1 MKVNCPQ
8 CNTEYEVDESMRGQ
22 KFNCTQDGCPGI
34 LAVPGGK
41 NILEVN
47 PEGFDI
53 LDRMKSAFQKQIV
66 CFISAVIALCIMLLF
81 GWGWIK
87 AIENYVGARSD
98 EHVFWIQCER
108 TKSDINNTK
117 RKCKSLQEERDSL
130 QEKYTVTKSH
140 LDKRE
145 LEYKKLNARYE
156 ESKAT
161 LSAAQARL
169 ETAQKRL
176 SSTAR
181 GLKTASAEK
190 GSLPEQYRNK
200 LTEHEEIS
208 STLSR
213 IQSQIYEYN
222 AELNAIERRKPKLA
236 SKLETAARNL
246 EICKKALATAPSAS
260 EIEDAREK
268 YIAARAEARPTTKKR
283 RVLSVGATPMSSNSK
298 NQYDENALKREQAAL
313 NEYEGLKIAH
323 KQEEENFSRAES
335 YYLEIKSQ
343 YERSLQREQE
353 FENSLKTLEVKEKE
367 FQRKYEKSESELQQ
381 AKAQLETS
389 ESSIFEL
396 ENKYREEQSSI
407 RNFQNLVTQ
416 ATYQRK
422 ALEEDLEDAKFQKER
437 TAEKYKTFGEELN
450 RLAREHK
457 EATEELDSLETKLR
471 DCDERCELARKEQHK
486 YLNRIKVFRNLFFIS
501 LGTFIALLLLF
512 LIFHLIFIY
521 QGWRIIPRETAV
533 TTPNKAIWLN
543 FVPGLF
549 PFWQWVTY
557 FELGKAYSDLSG
569 RRANKVFALIV
580 SVMNFL
586 GVWMISLPWIAI
598 ILVMQGE
605 LLRSAEIIV
614 NNQTGEE

>member
-34 LAVPGGK
+34 LAIPGGK
-41 NILEVN
+41 NILKVN

-66 CFISAVIALCIMLLF
+66 CLISAVIALCIMPLF
-81 GWGWIK
+81 VWGWIK
-87 AIENYVGARSD
+87 AIENYGDAVSYERFS
-98 EHVFWIQCER
+98 WIKCER

-145 LEYKKLNARYE
+145 LEYKKLNERYE

-161 LSAAQARL
+161 LSAAQASL

-181 GLKTASAEK
+181 GLQTASAEK
-190 GSLPEQYRNK
+190 RSLPEQYRNK
-200 LTEHEEIS
+200 LTEHKDIS

-236 SKLETAARNL
+236 SKLETASRNL
-246 EICKKALATAPSAS
+246 EICKKARAT
-260 EIEDAREK
+260 
-268 YIAARAEARPTTKKR
+268 
-283 RVLSVGATPMSSNSK
+283 
-298 NQYDENALKREQAAL
+298 
-313 NEYEGLKIAH
+313 YEGLQIARRQAE
-323 KQEEENFSRAES
+323 KAFSEARS
-335 YYLEIKSQ
+335 YYLEIK
-343 YERSLQREQE
+343 YEYESIPRKQQGLK
-353 FENSLKTLEVKEKE
+353 NSIKTLEVKEKE

-389 ESSIFEL
+389 ESSILEL
-396 ENKYREEQSSI
+396 ENKYREEQSTI

-422 ALEEDLEDAKFQKER
+422 ALEEDLEDAKYQKER

-457 EATEELDSLETKLR
+457 EATEKLDSLETKLR
-471 DCDERCELARKEQHK
+471 DYDERCELARKEQHK

-533 TTPNKAIWLN
+533 TTPKKAIWLN

>member
-1 MKVNCPQ
+1 MSICIQCPRRCGVDRARGEYGKCGVSSTIRIARAALHLWEEPAVSGSRGSGTIFFSG
-8 CNTEYEVDESMRGQ
+8 CNLRCVYCQNYDVSHS
-22 KFNCTQDGCPGI
+22 
-34 LAVPGGK
+34 GK
-41 NILEVN
+41 GREITPEQLGEIMLELQSQGAHNINLVTATHFL
-47 PEGFDI
+47 P
-53 LDRMKSAFQKQIV
+53 SV
-66 CFISAVIALCIMLLF
+66 ISA
-81 GWGWIK
+81 IK
-87 AIENYVGARSD
+87 TAKMSD
-98 EHVFWIQCER
+98 LHLPIVY
-108 TKSDINNTK
+108 NT
-117 RKCKSLQEERDSL
+117 SGYETEDSL
-130 QEKYTVTKSH
+130 KA
-140 LDKRE
+140 
-145 LEYKKLNARYE
+145 LEGLVDIYLTDLRYA
-156 ESKAT
+156 KA
-161 LSAAQARL
+161 
-169 ETAQKRL
+169 ETARAY
-176 SSTAR
+176 SGAPDY
-181 GLKTASAEK
+181 
-190 GSLPEQYRNK
+190 PEIAKN
-200 LTEHEEIS
+200 
-208 STLSR
+208 
-213 IQSQIYEYN
+213 
-222 AELNAIERRKPKLA
+222 
-236 SKLETAARNL
+236 
-246 EICKKALATAPSAS
+246 ALATSAS

-313 NEYEGLKIAH
+313 NEYEGLQIARRQAE
-323 KQEEENFSRAES
+323 KDFSEAQS
-335 YYLEIKSQ
+335 YYLAIK
-343 YERSLQREQE
+343 YEYESIPREQQGLK
-353 FENSLKTLEVKEKE
+353 NSIKTLEVKEKE

-422 ALEEDLEDAKFQKER
+422 ALEEDLEDAKYQKER

>member
-34 LAVPGGK
+34 LAIPGGK
-41 NILEVN
+41 NILKVN

-66 CFISAVIALCIMLLF
+66 CLISAVIALCIMFLF
-81 GWGWIK
+81 GWGWFK
-87 AIENYVGARSD
+87 ANSSSIHASIEEFAYWNKCYD
-98 EHVFWIQCER
+98 
-108 TKSDINNTK
+108 TKVDLSACR
-117 RKCKSLQEERDSL
+117 RKCESLQRESKSLQIE
-130 QEKYTVTKSH
+130 YTETKNH
-140 LDKRE
+140 LDKQE

-169 ETAQKRL
+169 ESAQKRL
-176 SSTAR
+176 SSTVR
-181 GLKTASAEK
+181 GLNTASAEK

-213 IQSQIYEYN
+213 IQNLKNQYKKEQESLES
-222 AELNAIERRKPKLA
+222 RKTRLA
-236 SKLETAARNL
+236 SKLEIAARNL
-246 EICKKALATAPSAS
+246 EICKKALATSAS
-260 EIEDAREK
+260 EIEDAKEK
-268 YIAARAEARPTTKKR
+268 YIAARAEARSTPKKR

-298 NQYDENALKREQAAL
+298 DQYDENALKREQAAL

-323 KQEEENFSRAES
+323 KQEEEKFSRAQS

-396 ENKYREEQSSI
+396 ENKYREEQSTI

-416 ATYQRK
+416 AIYQRK
-422 ALEEDLEDAKFQKER
+422 ALEEDLEDAKYQKER

-471 DCDERCELARKEQHK
+471 DYDERCELARKEKHK

-533 TTPNKAIWLN
+533 TTPKKAIWLN